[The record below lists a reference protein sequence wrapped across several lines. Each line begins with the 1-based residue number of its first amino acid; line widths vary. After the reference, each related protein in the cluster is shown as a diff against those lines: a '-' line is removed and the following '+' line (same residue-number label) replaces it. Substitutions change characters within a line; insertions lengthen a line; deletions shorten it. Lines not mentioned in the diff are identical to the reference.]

1 MFGHMEGL
9 YGEKQVQHD
18 IVSLL
23 FSQRSHDL
31 TIQEKSKHTKIGPI
45 KEFIMIKFECH
56 PLYNIE
62 FKIVIISEFNK

>member
-9 YGEKQVQHD
+9 YGEQQVQHD

-23 FSQRSHDL
+23 FNQRNHDL
-31 TIQEKSKHTKIGPI
+31 TIQEKSKHTKNGPI

-56 PLYNIE
+56 PL
-62 FKIVIISEFNK
+62 

>member
-1 MFGHMEGL
+1 MEGL
-9 YGEKQVQHD
+9 YGEQQVQHD

-23 FSQRSHDL
+23 FSQRNHDL
-31 TIQEKSKHTKIGPI
+31 TIQEKSKHTKNGLV

-62 FKIVIISEFNK
+62 FKILIISKFNK

>member
-9 YGEKQVQHD
+9 YGEQQVQHD

-23 FSQRSHDL
+23 FSQRNHDL
-31 TIQEKSKHTKIGPI
+31 TIQEKSKHTKNGPV
-45 KEFIMIKFECH
+45 KEFIMIKFESH

-62 FKIVIISEFNK
+62 FKILIISKFNK